1 VFADFLAKR
10 VIKACVCVG
19 CWIKFATN
27 KYKFVLTTYGARLR
41 VWRAMRP

>member
-10 VIKACVCVG
+10 VIKACVRAG
-19 CWIKFATN
+19 CWIKFAAN
-27 KYKFVLTTYGARLR
+27 KFVLTTYGARLR